1 MQKLVQ
7 RYIMK
12 KNLLLFTLLFV
23 CCCYSQDSFAQVQR
37 YQSKNKLKLKPR
49 EIKKLTFIQLQGG
62 DKQFPDSYLLG
73 MRDNNLILA
82 TDIAQKWSDKSLF
95 VKSEVNLKYYDHL
108 LMVNRKEK
116 LRKMGIWG
124 AIFGAA
130 GYFFAQKKALPT
142 PYEVRNKSILGQP
155 TNNGRIEGIMGAI
168 TGVGFG
174 MIIGNQLAKRRIN
187 LKRNNT
193 KAVRKLKEFSF
204 YD

>member
-1 MQKLVQ
+1 
-7 RYIMK
+7 MK
-12 KNLLLFTLLFV
+12 KKLLYFALMIA
-23 CCCYSQDSFAQVQR
+23 CCGYSISSFAQTQR
-37 YQSKNKLKLKPR
+37 YQSKNKLKLKPK
-49 EIKKLTFIQLQGG
+49 EIKKLTFIQLEGG
-62 DKQFPDSYLLG
+62 EKKFPDSYLLG

-82 TDIAQKWSDKSLF
+82 TDIATKWSDKSLF
-95 VKSEVNLKYYDHL
+95 VKSEVNLKYYDYL
-108 LMVNRKEK
+108 FMLNRKEK
-116 LRKMGIWG
+116 HRKMAIWS

-130 GYFFAQKKALPT
+130 GYYIAQKKALPT

-155 TNNGRIEGIMGAI
+155 TNNGRIEGVIGAI

-187 LKRNNT
+187 LKKQRT